1 MARGAREV
9 DLDPSAVE
17 PVHPAEQGAQPRRP
31 FGDIAQTHVSRP
43 LRARCNWCV
52 SAPGAAYS
60 GAQVLGKAAGS
71 GLVTVLYEVCRDG
84 RVGGCRDGRVGGRP
98 SGPRGR
104 SGAPGAGTR
113 NGLRILNGT
122 VSRPSGA

>member
-9 DLDPSAVE
+9 DLDPSTVE

-31 FGDIAQTHVSRP
+31 FGDIAQTHLSRP

-60 GAQVLGKAAGS
+60 GAQVHSKAAGS
-71 GLVTVLYEVCRDG
+71 GLVTVLYEVCP
-84 RVGGCRDGRVGGRP
+84 DGRVGGRP
-98 SGPRGR
+98 GGPRGR
-104 SGAPGAGTR
+104 CGASGARTR

-122 VSRPSGA
+122 VSRSSDA